1 MSKKL
6 FAEFPAV
13 STEQW
18 ESVIVKDLKGADY
31 NKRLIWKTLEG
42 INVRPYYRAE
52 DLAQLSHLSYAPG
65 QFPYVRGT
73 KTHNEWLIRQDYCAK
88 ESISEANKMA
98 LNAIRRGAQSIGFA
112 VHGKDVPTGSA
123 LDQLLDGIDLEKI
136 EINFT
141 GSGKGSLQLVEALQ
155 TKAAKLNPEKVRLS
169 VSFDPLAKYSIR
181 GSVCDGL
188 TENFRTLKETV
199 ALTTLPRFR
208 TIGVNASIFNN
219 AGGTAVQELAFGLA
233 MGQEYIAQLTDAG
246 LTIDQIAPRMKF
258 TFAIGSNYFMEMAK
272 FRAARM
278 LWATLVSAYSHQSSC
293 ASKMKIHA
301 VTSTWNK
308 TTYDANTNMLRSTTE
323 AMSAAIAGVDSLEVL
338 PYDSFFQKTSDLSD
352 RFARNTQL
360 LLKEESYF
368 NRVVDPAAGSYYI
381 ETLTDSI
388 AKAAWALFLE
398 IEDLGGYL
406 VAFKAGEIQARI
418 QATAT
423 RLDQSIATRRITLLG
438 TNQFPNF
445 NEKLAPEVLNGA
457 APCACQCTCQT
468 TPEVEPLKL
477 YRGAEAFEAVRKAT
491 ELSGKQPKAFMLT
504 FGSLAFARAR
514 AQFSCNF
521 FACAGIQVI
530 DNTKFAS
537 VEEGIEAALAA
548 KADIVVACS
557 SDEEYETAAP
567 VIQAALGKQAIFVV
581 AGDPACKET
590 LISQGIKNFIS
601 VKSNVLE
608 TLKFYQQELGI

>member
-65 QFPYVRGT
+65 QFPFVRGT

-88 ESISEANKMA
+88 ESISEANAKA
-98 LNAIRRGAQSIGFA
+98 LHAIARGAQSIGFS
-112 VHGKDVPTGSA
+112 VKGKEVPTGTE
-123 LDQLLDGIDLEKI
+123 LDQLLKDINLEQI
-136 EINFT
+136 EVNFT
-141 GSGKGSLQLVEALQ
+141 HSGIGSTQLVKDLQ
-155 TKAAKLNPEKVRLS
+155 KKAATLDPEKVRLS
-169 VSFDPLAKYSIR
+169 VAFDPLAKYSTK
-181 GSVCDGL
+181 GSVCGGL
-188 TENFRTLKETV
+188 AENFAALKETV
-199 ALTTLPRFR
+199 EATTLPRFR

-219 AGGTAVQELAFGLA
+219 AGATAVQELAFGLA
-233 MGQEYIAQLTDAG
+233 MGNEYISQLTDAG
-246 LTIDQIAPRMKF
+246 LSIDQIAPRMKF
-258 TFAIGSNYFMEMAK
+258 TFAIGSNYFMEIAK

-278 LWATLVSAYSHQSSC
+278 LWASLVNAYDPKCSC
-293 ASKMKIHA
+293 ATKMKIHA
-301 VTSTWNK
+301 VTSSWNM
-308 TTYDANTNMLRSTTE
+308 TVYDANTNMLRSTTE
-323 AMSAAIAGVDSLEVL
+323 AMSGAIAGVDSMEVL
-338 PYDSFFQKTSDLSD
+338 PYDSCFQSSTDLSD
-352 RFARNTQL
+352 RFARNTQH

-381 ETLTDSI
+381 ETLTASI
-388 AKAAWALFLE
+388 AEAAWSLFKDVE
-398 IEDLGGYL
+398 EKGGYL
-406 VAFKAGEIQARI
+406 AELKAGNIQA
-418 QATAT
+418 QVKASANK
-423 RLDQSIATRRITLLG
+423 LDQNIATRRTTLLG

-445 NEKLAPEVLNGA
+445 NETLAPAVLKSATTEG
-457 APCACQCTCQT
+457 PCCG
-468 TPEVEPLKL
+468 TPEVETLKI

-491 ELSGKQPKAFMLT
+491 ELSGKAPKAFMLT

-514 AQFSCNF
+514 AQFSSNF
-521 FACAGIQVI
+521 FACAGIKVV
-530 DNTKFAS
+530 DNNKFES

-557 SDEEYETAAP
+557 SDEEYEAAAP
-567 VIQAALGKQAIFVV
+567 VINAALGKKAIFVV
-581 AGDPACKET
+581 AGDPSCKET
-590 LISQGIKNFIS
+590 LQAQGIKNFVN

-608 TLKFYQQELGI
+608 TLKYYQQELGI